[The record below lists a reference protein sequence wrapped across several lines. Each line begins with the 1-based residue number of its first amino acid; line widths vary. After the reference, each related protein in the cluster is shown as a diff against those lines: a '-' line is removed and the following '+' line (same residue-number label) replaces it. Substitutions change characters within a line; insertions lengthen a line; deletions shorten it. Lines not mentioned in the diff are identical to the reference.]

1 MNTKDDSATWKKII
15 TSSLGA
21 LFVLGVIGVVFF
33 NFYRE
38 NFKNREPIGYDG
50 DSLAVLASIKAAGEG
65 GIKAFQPIRISRLNA
80 PTEAWWS
87 DVPISEFCFLPA
99 GILLKF
105 TDLFTASSIFVGSSF
120 CLAGLAFYIS
130 CIWLGFGILP
140 SVAMSILY
148 GLAPYAFARNLEHM
162 ILTLYFVV
170 PLFLLCAFRLWGE
183 EVAERSFKEVLALAV
198 ITFFCSL
205 FNPYYLVM
213 FLVLLGFVFVGHVWN
228 RVWMGMLFCG
238 IVGLAAVFGFI
249 AQNIDTFYFRLI
261 EGANPAAVSRDLW
274 WMVKFGLY
282 LPDLF
287 LPPYHDW
294 RFFEVLA
301 GKNYQWKIPVELQ
314 GESQTAYIGLVAG
327 CFLIVLISIGF
338 MQASSVR
345 GREQSAWFWFALI
358 AFLFAVTGG
367 LNYLLGAFGFQML
380 RASNRYS
387 IFLSAIALFYGCS
400 IISRF
405 SNRII
410 LCFILSLFLLV
421 FGIVDQT
428 PAYPDWLKSKHQ
440 SAMEDF
446 RLDAEFFPNLEKK
459 FPAGTQ
465 IFQFPVHPFPESGP
479 VHKMGDYEHFRP
491 YLHTNTLKFSYGT
504 VKCRKHSDWQREL
517 NVASPEKIYNELAT
531 RNFSAVLINRRA
543 YQDEG
548 ENLMNK
554 LKNNG
559 FSEINRNKNFIILKI
574 L

>member
-1 MNTKDDSATWKKII
+1 MHNKNNTIKIKKFIHNN
-15 TSSLGA
+15 LGG
-21 LFVLGVIGVVFF
+21 LFVLCAVGIVFF
-33 NFYRE
+33 TFYQDSF
-38 NFKNREPIGYDG
+38 NLKEPIGYDG
-50 DSLAVLASIKAAGEG
+50 DSLAVLASIKAVGEG

-87 DVPISEFCFLPA
+87 DIPISEFCFLPA

-105 TDLFTASSIFVGSSF
+105 TDLFTASSIFVGLSF

-130 CIWLGFGILP
+130 CIWLGFAIVP

-148 GLAPYAFARNLEHM
+148 GLAPYAFARNLEHI

-170 PLFLLCAFRLWGE
+170 PLFLLCAYRLWGKE
-183 EVAERSFKEVLALAV
+183 GAERNFKEVLALAG
-198 ITFFCSL
+198 ITFCCSFL
-205 FNPYYLVM
+205 NPYYLAM
-213 FLVLLGFVFVGHVWN
+213 FLVLLVLVFLGHLWN
-228 RVWMGMLFCG
+228 KDGRGTLFCG
-238 IVGLAAVFGFI
+238 IVLLAAVLGFI

-301 GKNYQWKIPVELQ
+301 GKNYQWKIPLDLR
-314 GESQTAYIGLVAG
+314 GESQTAYIGLVAA
-327 CFLIVLISIGF
+327 CFLIALVFIGF
-338 MQASSVR
+338 VKASSGSGR
-345 GREQSAWFWFALI
+345 GQSVLFWFALVV
-358 AFLFAVTGG
+358 FLFAVTGG

-387 IFLSAIALFYGCS
+387 IFLSAIALFYGCQVM
-400 IISRF
+400 SRF
-405 SNRII
+405 SNRKI
-410 LCFILSLFLLV
+410 LLVFSSALLLV
-421 FGIVDQT
+421 FGIIDQT
-428 PAYPDWLKSKHQ
+428 PAYPDWLKSKHR

-446 RLDAEFFPNLEKK
+446 QLDAEFFPRLEKK
-459 FPAGTQ
+459 LGSGAQ
-465 IFQFPVHPFPESGP
+465 VFQFPVHLFPESGP

-491 YLHTNTLKFSYGT
+491 YIHTDSLKFSYGT
-504 VKCRKHSDWQREL
+504 VKCREHADWQRGLTEE
-517 NVASPEKIYNELAT
+517 SPEKIHQELSA

-543 YQDEG
+543 YHDEG
-548 ENLMNK
+548 ENLINK
-554 LKNNG
+554 LKNKE
-559 FSEINRNKNFIILKI
+559 FAEVDRNRDFVVLKI